1 MNKIVELIAG
11 WFGFSGGALGERRGT
26 QYHAPA
32 AALVSG
38 VDIVS
43 PDTAL
48 QIGTIWACAE
58 RRANIIAS
66 LPFFAYDVPMR
77 GPKTLAQGG
86 RLYQLLHDSPNS
98 RMTPFQF
105 WRAMLLN
112 HDLRGNGYARIV
124 RDASNGEAMALWPM
138 PSDQVEEFIT
148 PDGAMFYLYSL
159 YDTTYIYPE
168 EDVLHLK
175 GLGNGTS
182 GMAKLEFM
190 AASISEAAAQQ
201 RAAQKTFGNGGKPT
215 AILMTDK
222 VLRPEQRL
230 ALQDR
235 FVEMANGSESRLFVL
250 EADMKYQ
257 QLSATAEQIEL
268 LDSRKHTVEELCR
281 WMDCPPVL
289 VYHSNVTAWGSG
301 IAELVEGFHK
311 FTIGPLCV
319 SIEQAVRKRVLTP
332 TQRSKMSCE
341 FNLDALLRG
350 SPEKRFAL
358 YATATQNA
366 ILTRDECRGLENW
379 PAMGGNAA
387 VLTAQSSLVPL
398 NLLGKQQPNAGGPP
412 VRPVAQSEGISL
424 TH

>member
-1 MNKIVELIAG
+1 MNRIVQFIAG
-11 WFGFSGGALGERRGT
+11 WFGHSGGALGEREGT
-26 QYHAPA
+26 QYNSPA
-32 AALVSG
+32 AALVGG

-43 PDTAL
+43 ADTAL

-66 LPFFAYDVPMR
+66 LPFFAYDVPRR
-77 GPKTLAQGG
+77 GPKTLAYSS

-124 RDASNGEAMALWPM
+124 RDSGGEAVALWPM
-138 PSDQVEEFIT
+138 PADQVEEFIA

-159 YDTTYIYPE
+159 FGSIFIYSE
-168 EDVLHLK
+168 DDVLHLK

-182 GMAKLEFM
+182 GLAKLEFM
-190 AASISEAAAQQ
+190 AASVGEAASQQ
-201 RAAQKTFGNGGKPT
+201 SAALKTFGNGGKPT
-215 AILMTDK
+215 AILMMDK
-222 VLRPEQRL
+222 VLRPDQRL

-235 FVEMANGSESRLFVL
+235 FAEMATGSESRLFIL

-257 QLSATAEQIEL
+257 QLNATAEQIQL
-268 LDSRKHTVEELCR
+268 LESRKHSVEELCR
-281 WMDCPPVL
+281 WMDVPPVL
-289 VYHSNVTAWGSG
+289 VYHSNQTAWGSG
-301 IAELVEGFHK
+301 IEQIIEGFHK

-319 SIEQAVRKRVLTP
+319 SIEQSVRKRVLTSK
-332 TQRSKMSCE
+332 QRASMSCE
-341 FNLDALLRG
+341 FNMDALLRG
-350 SPEKRFAL
+350 APKARFEL

-379 PAMGGNAA
+379 PAMGGQAG
-387 VLTAQSSLVPL
+387 VLTAQVNLVPL
-398 NLLGKQQPNAGGPP
+398 DLLGKQQATAPP
-412 VRPVAQSEGISL
+412 PARPLAQREGISL
-424 TH
+424 TP